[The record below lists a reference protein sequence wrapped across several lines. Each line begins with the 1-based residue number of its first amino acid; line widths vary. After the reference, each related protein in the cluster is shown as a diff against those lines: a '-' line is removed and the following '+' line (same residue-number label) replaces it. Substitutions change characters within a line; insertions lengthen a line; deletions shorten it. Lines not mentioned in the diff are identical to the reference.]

1 MPIVST
7 GQITIVDTND
17 ARSITAFLAANQGT
31 QQVYTKDESTVGY
44 TPSWFSTPLVITP
57 QISVGGLTASQAWAA
72 LTNKTFALTAG
83 GAALT
88 TASTSTS
95 FNNNADTQLSTPFT
109 VSHAANGSST
119 ASTFTITGNLKDSVG
134 VFTLFFDADF
144 VDPTTGLTTHITA
157 QITLNTVK
165 TGTNAVFIALR
176 GQTAIEEA
184 TGSTK
189 NNVAVAADLVRS
201 GGIDTSGLTYKW
213 YEGGGATQITTSL
226 PSVAT
231 KYGMKT
237 VAAPTAPTAAA
248 GPSELNVN
256 IPTAAGNTQNTLVIS
271 ETAVNDI
278 GIYRV
283 DITDGDNKTYT
294 AYFTVYDIS
303 DPYETI
309 ILSNTGDKLQNG
321 QGSTSLTPTVYY
333 GGNPVTP
340 LTGWTFTWTFY
351 DKNGKRGAF
360 IDTGKI
366 SVAGGAP
373 ITANGTGASATI
385 NYSGT
390 SYAFAAGDIV
400 KAVKPN
406 GDAFFYEV
414 ASSTTNQVT
423 IRTPSTNTWLNF
435 TDFPSPS
442 ASTDFVGGKLYGC
455 MGSGGQRTT
464 SAGASVT
471 LTGDE
476 VDVKARILCESNRP

>member
-17 ARSITAFLAANQGT
+17 ARSITAFLSANQGT

-44 TPSWFSTPLVITP
+44 TPSWFSTPIIITP
-57 QISVGGLTASQAWAA
+57 QISVGGMTAAQSWAA
-72 LTNKTFALTAG
+72 LTNKTFSLTAG
-83 GAALT
+83 GAAVVSGT
-88 TASTSTS
+88 TSTS

-109 VSHAANGSST
+109 VSHAANGAST

-134 VFTLFFDADF
+134 VFTLFFEADF
-144 VDPTTGLTTHITA
+144 VDPVTTLATRVTC

-189 NNVAVAADLVRS
+189 NNIAVAADLVRS
-201 GGIDTSGLTYKW
+201 GGIDTTGLTYKW
-213 YEGGGATQITTSL
+213 YEGGGGAQITSSL

-237 VAAPTAPTAAA
+237 VAAPTVPTGA
-248 GPSELNVN
+248 GSDLNVN
-256 IPTAAGNTQNTLVIS
+256 IPTAAGNTQNTLVIN
-271 ETAVNDI
+271 ETAVADL
-278 GIYRV
+278 GVYRV
-283 DITDGDNKTYT
+283 DITDGDSKTYT
-294 AYFTVYDIS
+294 AYFTIYDIS

-309 ILSNTGDKLQNG
+309 IISSTGDKLQNG
-321 QGSTSLTPTVYY
+321 QGSTAMTPRVYY
-333 GGNPVTP
+333 GAAEVTP
-340 LTGWTFTWTFY
+340 LTGWTFTWTFF

-360 IDTGKI
+360 IDTAKI

-373 ITANGTGASATI
+373 ITANSTGTSATI

-390 SYAFAAGDIV
+390 SFAFAAGDIV

-423 IRTPSTNTWLNF
+423 IRTPVTNTFLNF
-435 TDFPSPS
+435 TDFPAP
-442 ASTDFVGGKLYGC
+442 AAAADFVGGRLYGC
-455 MGSGGQRTT
+455 VGSLGQRST

-476 VDVKARILCESNRP
+476 VDAKARVLCESNRP